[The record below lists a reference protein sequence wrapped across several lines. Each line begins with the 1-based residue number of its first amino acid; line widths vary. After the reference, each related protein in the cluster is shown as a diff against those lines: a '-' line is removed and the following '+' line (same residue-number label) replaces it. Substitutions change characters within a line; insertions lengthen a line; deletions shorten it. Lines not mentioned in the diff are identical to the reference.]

1 MLLSWISFLIVG
13 LVAGWLAEQITK
25 SSMGLGMNLLVGVV
39 GALIGRVIFALLGL
53 AATNIIGAIVA
64 ATIGA
69 VVLLLVVQAVRK
81 K

>member
-25 SSMGLGMNLLVGVV
+25 SSMGLGMNLLVGVI

-53 AATNIIGAIVA
+53 APTNIIGAIVA
-64 ATIGA
+64 ATLGA
-69 VVLLLVVQAVRK
+69 VVLLLVAQAVRK